1 MTDTSATARREKIA
15 AGVGDCLALEF
26 ANTAGWHLSE
36 TPSERLV
43 GWPEIVRWMGEM
55 QLLSRGD
62 QARLSAVRGDT
73 ARVVAIREDIFQL
86 GLARAKGNR
95 PPRGIV
101 ERLVL
106 AAGCRPPNVAA
117 STEGLQWTF
126 TARHAAEEL
135 ATLLAR
141 DALSLLCSPR
151 AEKIGLCEG
160 GDCGWLFL
168 DESRS
173 GRRRW
178 CSMNDCGA
186 RAKAKRHYDRAKQ
199 AHAH

>member
-1 MTDTSATARREKIA
+1 MTDTNVKIVREKIA
-15 AGVGDCLALEF
+15 AGVGNCLTLEF
-26 ANTAGWHLSE
+26 ANTAGWHLSD

-55 QLLSRGD
+55 KLLSRED
-62 QARLSAVRGDT
+62 QPRLSAARGDT
-73 ARVVAIREDIFQL
+73 ARVVTIREDIFRL
-86 GLARAKGNR
+86 GLARAKGNK
-95 PPRGIV
+95 PPRNIV
-101 ERLVL
+101 ERLML
-106 AAGCRPPNVAA
+106 AAGGRAPKVAA
-117 STEGLQWTF
+117 SSTGLEWTF

-141 DALSLLCSPR
+141 DALSLFCSPT

-160 GDCGWLFL
+160 GECGWLFL

-199 AHAH
+199 SHAH

>member
-1 MTDTSATARREKIA
+1 MTDTSVKVGREKIA
-15 AGVGDCLALEF
+15 AGVGDCLTLEF
-26 ANTAGWHLSE
+26 ANTAGWHLSD

-43 GWPEIVRWMGEM
+43 GWPEIVRWMREM
-55 QLLSRGD
+55 QLLSQDD
-62 QARLSAVRGDT
+62 QARLSAARGDS

-86 GLARAKGNR
+86 GLACAKGNK
-95 PPRGIV
+95 PPRGII

-106 AAGCRPPNVAA
+106 AAGCRAPKVAA
-117 STEGLQWTF
+117 STEGVEWVF
-126 TARHAAEEL
+126 SARHAAEEL

-141 DALSLLCSPR
+141 DALSLFCSPR

-199 AHAH
+199 AHDH